1 MWLSKFKLHSIRN
14 KIMIIIIIA
23 FTIFSVGISTYI
35 YSILNKNLK
44 NKIEI
49 DLDNTVKLYES
60 TLKYNNILDDNI
72 EEVIESTINETR
84 NNFDGFL
91 GFYDEKGAY
100 INSFGEVTLKQ
111 GINDLM
117 GKINTEKSIMQFTN
131 YMGMTVTYIYPIYL
145 KGNFS
150 YYLIIQK
157 NYKSDYE
164 TISGVVKSI
173 IIGEIMLLIFM
184 YIFLSMMIKK
194 ITKPLTKLSLEMKNY
209 GDGKEVKNLIVVNN
223 DEIGEATKSFNTMM
237 SDKRKLERISKDFF
251 NNSTHEL
258 KTPITAIYAY
268 LQVLREENEN
278 NIDPEFKKR
287 AFDRMSME
295 CIKLKDLV
303 QKLLE
308 ISRNGV
314 RKKAPKEKVQL
325 NMLVAELCE
334 RVKIRCDKIGKK
346 IILDMDEVSTFTVK
360 DDIEEIIMNL
370 LDNSLK
376 YSCGKEINISL
387 KEVEGKFSFEIENS
401 TLKIPNNIKDQLL
414 EPFVKYNNFEKAKEE
429 TITSSGV
436 GLYLCNNLAK
446 SNSLELTYEI
456 NESNDKIKFILK
468 N

>member
-1 MWLSKFKLHSIRN
+1 
-14 KIMIIIIIA
+14 MIIIIIA